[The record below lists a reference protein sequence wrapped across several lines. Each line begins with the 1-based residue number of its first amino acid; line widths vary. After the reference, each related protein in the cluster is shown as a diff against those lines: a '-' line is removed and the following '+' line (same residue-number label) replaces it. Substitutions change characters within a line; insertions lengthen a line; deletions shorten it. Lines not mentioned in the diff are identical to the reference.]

1 MTMTIRKA
9 VLGVLLLGG
18 LSLGVVAPA
27 HAGCCG
33 GGGGGYR
40 GGGSGGGHT
49 FGRTYYAGYG
59 GGCGCSMNMGGMQMG
74 GLQMPAGSMQGMN
87 MGGHAYPQA
96 PVATAPAAA
105 PATNGARYTC
115 SMHPNVVS
123 STPGACPFCGMAL
136 TRK

>member
-9 VLGVLLLGG
+9 VLGVMLLGG
-18 LSLGVVAPA
+18 LSLGVVATA

-33 GGGGGYR
+33 G
-40 GGGSGGGHT
+40 GGGHT

-59 GGCGCSMNMGGMQMG
+59 GGCGCSMNMAGMNMGGMQMPAM
-74 GLQMPAGSMQGMN
+74 QMPAGSMQGMN
-87 MGGHAYPQA
+87 MGGYAYPQA
-96 PVATAPAAA
+96 PIAAAPTAAAPAAA
-105 PATNGARYTC
+105 NGARYTC

-123 STPGACPFCGMAL
+123 TTPGSCPICGMAL

>member
-18 LSLGVVAPA
+18 LSLGLVAAA

-33 GGGGGYR
+33 GGGGYR
-40 GGGSGGGHT
+40 GGYGGGHT

-59 GGCGCSMNMGGMQMG
+59 GGGCGCSMNMGGM
-74 GLQMPAGSMQGMN
+74 QMPAGSMQGMN
-87 MGGHAYPQA
+87 MGSYAYPQA
-96 PVATAPAAA
+96 PVVAAPAAA
-105 PATNGARYTC
+105 TGVRYTC

-123 STPGACPFCGMAL
+123 TTPGACPVCGMAL